1 MYNYICT
8 PWWLYGYHMDLPTVA
23 RSAGPP
29 RGAPAPGCR
38 GLPPRRAVARQR
50 MRWWCFFWLEAAKVN
65 GIYHIMSYVYA
76 IHQYTSIYINIHRY
90 TSIYINIHQ
99 YTSIYINIHYNIY
112 IYMYTYILD
121 WMSFSLTAFTFVRFN
136 PRTCYG
142 LRAPVNTIIILVVAV
157 YNHVIFGEINH
168 AWSVQRVQEY
178 ASNRPRNFHGYW
190 IGQKCGCSQC
200 NNGVCPN
207 RSASFLFLS
216 QPQNSRE
223 KCDVSCT
230 VHVVFLILLRFL
242 IDIESFLCK
251 GSRPQTLVDHC
262 W

>member
-1 MYNYICT
+1 MHAMVTVWISHGSPNCRTFRRPTTRCARAWVSWPSASKGRSPATHALVVFFLVGSCQSQRDLSYYVICI
-8 PWWLYGYHMDLPTVA
+8 
-23 RSAGPP
+23 R
-29 RGAPAPGCR
+29 
-38 GLPPRRAVARQR
+38 
-50 MRWWCFFWLEAAKVN
+50 
-65 GIYHIMSYVYA
+65 
-76 IHQYTSIYINIHRY
+76 YTSIYINIHHY

-99 YTSIYINIHYNIY
+99 YTSIYINIHYIIY
-112 IYMYTYILD
+112 IYVYTYILD